1 MNDDMS
7 TQFIDQC
14 SLQFSSKPF
23 TEDVNVKKEKRNDT
37 LLKRHEAKAQI

>member
-14 SLQFSSKPF
+14 SLQFSKPF

-37 LLKRHEAKAQI
+37 LLKRHEGKAQI